1 MAAKK
6 SRRATKRI
14 DGEWIA
20 IEPNLLLDR
29 EARFVVRRAVRR
41 LMCGGVPV
49 PVSGTIVRIREEQI
63 ALARGLDASW
73 APDAVFVI
81 NVLAD
86 LRSQGW
92 LLRVERRGISAMP
105 PVANVLPVAEEK
117 NRIRAA
123 HLIERDAQL
132 RQPAVRRFIMD
143 MERRR
148 PHRGEWHSIFS
159 LMRDGRQL
167 AALAE
172 KYAELPIDN
181 RADAL
186 RGLVDPYVQV
196 VKTGQ
201 TCELTGLALLDIWR
215 YFRHT
220 WTTTYQSTP
229 GRKMFFLIRD
239 RAAPNHPV
247 VGIGA
252 LGSAVVQ
259 LSVRDEWIGWTAP
272 RVVAAMREAPTA
284 AWARWLDRSVHNLID
299 EVLISDLV
307 HHGDIRRGEIK
318 RPTPEVVERLL
329 KLSKTERA
337 THHLYPD
344 RGQHKRASTSSK
356 TVDWRNQALTH
367 LFRSKRAK
375 ALADL
380 LEARRRLQE
389 AGFIRPVAADLK
401 KLLKSS
407 QGVRAVQTV
416 LRRIKG
422 GNVGIHMMD
431 ITVCGAVAPYNHLIG
446 GKLVSLLMA
455 SPDVVQAYN
464 YRYRKASSVIASSI
478 AGEPVQR
485 KPHLVL
491 LGTTS
496 LYGAGASQY
505 NRLRMPADLGGGR
518 PGDTL
523 EFKELGK
530 TVGYGSYHFS
540 AATMEAIEPVVRRLR
555 RGRPVNSIFGEGV
568 NPKLRKV
575 RGALDVVGLPSDLL
589 LQHGSPRIV
598 YAIPVAAN
606 FRNVLLGRSKKPEYL
621 LPAAPIATEGIA
633 NFWRGRW
640 LAQRIEKPEVIDS
653 VAAHTLTYPITHGA
667 RVVLPELAEE
677 AGTLFSG
684 VARPRTV
691 GGTDGAAAA
700 DPTTAKRK

>member
-6 SRRATKRI
+6 RSRRADRRA

-20 IEPNLLLDR
+20 IEPRLLKDR
-29 EARFVVRRAVRR
+29 DSRLLVRRAVRR
-41 LMCGGVPV
+41 LMLGGVTV
-49 PVSGTIVRIREEQI
+49 PAAVTIARIREEAI
-63 ALARGLDASW
+63 ALAGKLDAHW
-73 APDAVFVI
+73 APDATFTV

-86 LRSQGW
+86 LRAQGW
-92 LLRVERRGISAMP
+92 LLRVDRRGISAMP
-105 PVANVLPVAEEK
+105 PLANVLPVAEEK

-132 RQPAVRRFIMD
+132 RQPSVRKFIMD

-167 AALAE
+167 AALAQ
-172 KYAELPIDN
+172 KYAELPLGH

-196 VKTGQ
+196 VKPGAA
-201 TCELTGLALLDIWR
+201 CEHTGLILLDIWR

-239 RAAPNHPV
+239 RAAQNHPII
-247 VGIGA
+247 GIGA

-272 RVVAAMREAPTA
+272 RLIATLRENPSV
-284 AWARWLDRSVHNLID
+284 AWARWLDRSLRTLID
-299 EVLISDLV
+299 DVLISDFIK
-307 HHGDIRRGEIK
+307 HGDIRRAEITT
-318 RPTPEVVERLL
+318 PTGDVVERLREI
-329 KLSKTERA
+329 SKKERA

-344 RGQHKRASTSSK
+344 RGQHKKASALGK
-356 TVDWRNQALTH
+356 TIDWREQALTH

-380 LEARRRLQE
+380 LEARERLQE
-389 AGFIRPVAADLK
+389 AGFRRPVAADLK
-401 KLLKSS
+401 KVLKTS
-407 QGVRAVQTV
+407 QGTRAVQTV
-416 LRRIKG
+416 LRRIKA

-431 ITVCGAVAPYNHLIG
+431 ITVCGAIAPYNHLIG

-455 SPDVVQAYN
+455 SPDVIRAYN
-464 YRYRKASSVIASSI
+464 HRYRKASSVIASSI
-478 AGEPVQR
+478 AGESVQR

-491 LGTTS
+491 FGTTS

-505 NRLRMPADLGGGR
+505 NRVRMAADVAGGR

-523 EFKELGK
+523 EFKELGR

-540 AATMEAIEPVVRRLR
+540 TATMDAIEPVVRRLQ

-575 RGALDVVGLPSDLL
+575 RGALDIVGLPSDLL

-598 YAIPVAAN
+598 YAVPVASN
-606 FRNVLLGRSKKPEYL
+606 FRDVLLGRSKNPTYI
-621 LPAAPIATEGIA
+621 LPDASIATEGIA
-633 NFWRGRW
+633 NFWRDRW
-640 LAQRIEKPEVIDS
+640 LARRIERGDVIDS
-653 VAAHTLTYPITHGA
+653 VASHALTYPITHGA
-667 RVVLPELAEE
+667 RVSLPELPEE
-677 AGTLFSG
+677 AETLFSG
-684 VARPRTV
+684 VAAQAFERTSSR
-691 GGTDGAAAA
+691 A
-700 DPTTAKRK
+700 DAEVST